1 MYMYSPLKGSWATL
15 SHRCKRDFVYTFT
28 GWDKL
33 YRNYLGWQKQHKKA
47 FSQETR
53 FILHSLQHFLWLL
66 RLRRLLFWWHGT
78 NDVRVTRISN
88 AENWHT
94 EVLATS
100 CPQFDVVAGVMMDSS
115 LGQHGIVLNLTFSVN
130 RHKENYHWI
139 ALTPWSCCSSTIFRR
154 IWKLRILALVT
165 II

>member
-1 MYMYSPLKGSWATL
+1 MGPRLLNKLLRFFFAVYGLSQITRKCTL
-15 SHRCKRDFVYTFT
+15 HSRGVVWHSVIDAKDFVYTFT
-28 GWDKL
+28 GWEKL
-33 YRNYLGWQKQHKKA
+33 YRNYPGLQKQHKKA

-88 AENWHT
+88 AENWDT

-100 CPQFDVVAGVMMDSS
+100 CSQFDVVAGVMMDSS
-115 LGQHGIVLNLTFSVN
+115 LGQHGIVLNLTFPVN
-130 RHKENYHWI
+130 RHKENYHYE
-139 ALTPWSCCSSTIFRR
+139 
-154 IWKLRILALVT
+154 
-165 II
+165 